1 MLSDQDLQQAF
12 QVSYILHPDRLV
24 AWEVAREGV
33 RRTSLV
39 LSEQARLPNSD
50 HPYKQKLSEQNALLS
65 GVFAASEGWELDQE
79 SRQPTRFPLYVP
91 TNRDFLPR
99 YIKNL
104 VWHSMARNASWV
116 SIAIGNLLY
125 GYQLNEIA
133 QLSPDYFES
142 LNARRIRA
150 NLLERL
156 QKRFGGEGRLI
167 DRGSELGTRLATH
180 EEFRMIELILAKFSP
195 RLSHHP
201 DRCVPGNG
209 ILETYLSY
217 PSGKSEAELIHV
229 LINSECGG
237 WVRLV
242 REFNYLLSLR
252 SDKPLPDPTER
263 LRIPLGSEILYPIED
278 SDPAEGLVFAKRI
291 NPESLNVIE
300 LKSLGQSG
308 SSNNHLIEIDKN
320 IS

>member
-12 QVSYILHPDRLV
+12 QVSHILHPDRLV

-33 RRTSLV
+33 RRTRFV

-65 GVFAASEGWELDQE
+65 GIFAASEGWELDQE

-99 YIKNL
+99 YLKNL
-104 VWHSMARNASWV
+104 VWHSMSRNASWV
-116 SIAIGNLLY
+116 SVAIGNLLY
-125 GYQLNEIA
+125 GYKLSEIS

-156 QKRFGGEGRLI
+156 RKRFGGEGRLI
-167 DRGSELGTRLATH
+167 TRRELATRRATI
-180 EEFRMIELILAKFSP
+180 EEFRMIQLILAKFSP
-195 RLSHHP
+195 RLPHHP
-201 DRCVPGNG
+201 DQCVPSNG
-209 ILETYLSY
+209 ILETYLSHQ
-217 PSGKSEAELIHV
+217 SAKSEAELIHV

-242 REFNYLLSLR
+242 QEFNHLSSLS
-252 SDKPLPDPTER
+252 SDKSLPDPTER
-263 LRIPLGSEILYPIED
+263 LRVPLGPETLYPVED
-278 SDPAEGLVFAKRI
+278 EDPAEGLVFAKRV
-291 NPESLNVIE
+291 NPESLSLIE
-300 LKSLGQSG
+300 LKSLSHGG
-308 SSNNHLIEIDKN
+308 SSNEPLIDIDKN
-320 IS
+320 IA